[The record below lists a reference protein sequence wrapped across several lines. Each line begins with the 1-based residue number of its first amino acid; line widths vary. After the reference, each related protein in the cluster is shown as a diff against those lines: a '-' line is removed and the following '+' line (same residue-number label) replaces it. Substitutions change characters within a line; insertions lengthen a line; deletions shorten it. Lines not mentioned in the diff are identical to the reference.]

1 MPIYFFH
8 IRGGEAQLDDKEGT
22 DLPDLEV
29 AMREARESAR
39 EIAADNLRA
48 KEDVDSRR
56 IEVADSDG
64 RVLGTVT
71 IRDVLKS

>member
-8 IRGGEAQLDDKEGT
+8 IRGGEAQAEDKEGT
-22 DLPDLEV
+22 DLPDLEA

-39 EIAADNLRA
+39 EIVADNLRA